1 MSIDDSTEL
10 VFDADE
16 EGEDEGG
23 DSARYEIAYYP
34 ADFTLKGYLDKW
46 VEKPVQLKIPSF
58 QRKYVWDLVKAS
70 RLIESFLLG
79 LPVPQVFLYKER
91 KTNHLLVIDGQQR
104 ILSAIHF
111 MQGVLN
117 VKVFR
122 LKGVATQW
130 EGKTFTEL
138 AESEQIQIKDSIL
151 RATVVQQLDPAD
163 NSSIYLIFERLNTGG
178 VNLTPM
184 EVRRC
189 LSEGSFLDMLEEINR
204 DQNWRRIV
212 GQPSEDKRLKD
223 LEWVLR
229 ILALRE
235 DWNSYQKPMKGF
247 LTSFLIRKKKEALTA
262 AQLAEIQDLFCRAAR
277 HVITAVGDKPFH
289 LRGRLNVSV
298 LDACMVAA
306 INGIKKGTPFS
317 ADDFAALIKDQQF
330 VAAASVSTSDEK
342 VLTTRFELAQKHL
355 VGN

>member
-1 MSIDDSTEL
+1 L
-10 VFDADE
+10 
-16 EGEDEGG
+16 G
-23 DSARYEIAYYP
+23 SALRLYNHQGLYNYP

-46 VEKPVQLKIPSF
+46 TEKPVQLKIPSF

-117 VKVFR
+117 EKVFR
-122 LKGVATQW
+122 LKGVASQW

-138 AESEQIQIKDSIL
+138 DEAEQIQIKDSIL

-189 LSEGSFLDMLEEINR
+189 LSEGSFLDMLEELNK
-204 DQNWRRIV
+204 DQNWRKIL
-212 GQPSEDKRLKD
+212 GQQAEDKRLKD

-229 ILALRE
+229 ILALGE
-235 DWNSYQKPMKGF
+235 GWSTYQKPMKRF
-247 LTSFLIRKKKEALTA
+247 LTSFLIQKKKEALSTENM
-262 AQLAEIQDLFCRAAR
+262 LEISTLFCSATS
-277 HVITAVGDKPFH
+277 HVIKTLGAKPFH

-298 LDACMVAA
+298 LDACMVATMHS
-306 INGIKKGTPFS
+306 IKNGAPFS
-317 ADDFAALIKDQQF
+317 VQSFASLKEDKAFI
-330 VAAASVSTSDEK
+330 AAASVSTSDEK
-342 VLTTRFELAQKHL
+342 VLRERFQLAQKYL
-355 VGN
+355 VGV